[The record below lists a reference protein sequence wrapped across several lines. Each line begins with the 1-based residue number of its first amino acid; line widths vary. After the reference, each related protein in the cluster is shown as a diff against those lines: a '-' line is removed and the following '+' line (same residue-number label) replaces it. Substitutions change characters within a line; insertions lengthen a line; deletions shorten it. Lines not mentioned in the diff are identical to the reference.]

1 MNEIFAAHQ
10 WVGMMAAVGLL
21 AGWAS
26 AWLVEKLPQMLAV
39 SWADQAGQHVP
50 IVYSSACTG
59 IGLRPDSGMPN
70 NGLIPTEHKRAGS
83 RWPIVLAMMAI
94 FVLCGWRYGPEASS
108 ILAAVFCGVLMTLAF
123 IDARTYLLPDI
134 LTLPLMWLGLLIST
148 FDIWTSCG
156 AAVWGAAAGYLLLWL
171 VHHGFRLV
179 TGRDGMGYGDFK
191 LLAAL
196 GAWLGIQAIPTV
208 VLAAS
213 LLGITIALTMRLT
226 GRAQAGQ
233 ALPFGPALA
242 LAGIAAL
249 LWPAGWPLPW
259 G

>member
-1 MNEIFAAHQ
+1 
-10 WVGMMAAVGLL
+10 MAAVGLL
-21 AGWAS
+21 AGWIG
-26 AWLVEKLPQMLAV
+26 AWLVEKLPRALEV
-39 SWADQAGQHVP
+39 SWADQAGQPVSNVH
-50 IVYSSACTG
+50 SSTCAG
-59 IGLRPDSGMPN
+59 IGVRPDSGKPN
-70 NGLIPTEHKRAGS
+70 DALILTEDRRAGS
-83 RWPIVLAMMAI
+83 RWPIMLLMTAT
-94 FVLCGWRYGPEASS
+94 FGLCGWRYGPEVSS
-108 ILAAVFCGVLMTLAF
+108 ILAAVFCGVLIILAF
-123 IDARTYLLPDI
+123 IDARTCLLPDI
-134 LTLPLMWLGLLIST
+134 LTLPLMWLGLLISP
-148 FDIWTSCG
+148 FGIWTFCG
-156 AAVWGAAAGYLLLWL
+156 AAVWGAAVGYLLLWL

-196 GAWLGIQAIPTV
+196 GAWLGIRAIPMV

-213 LLGITIALTMRLT
+213 LLGIVFALIMRLT

-259 G
+259 D